1 MRRTALLL
9 LLAGCFHVGP
19 RDEHLPCPAG
29 AVWVPAEDGC
39 YWSSP
44 RCPDLGCYASSA
56 PTASPD
62 PCWCDAMYRP
72 DAGWLVNPV
81 PNELVIYTTKGG
93 HYTELGRIQIPHD
106 VQGIEARLEGPD
118 GGAP

>member
-1 MRRTALLL
+1 
-9 LLAGCFHVGP
+9 
-19 RDEHLPCPAG
+19 
-29 AVWVPAEDGC
+29 
-39 YWSSP
+39 
-44 RCPDLGCYASSA
+44 
-56 PTASPD
+56 
-62 PCWCDAMYRP
+62 MYRP